1 MHTDV
6 PLVGSACPREV
17 SPCAPDVACTSEFW
31 KKGITCCSKQLTYL
45 QSQAWPPGVQHTGLW
60 PRWLATAGRHPPT
73 YAPPLCSA
81 GRRLTGTE
89 FEKVSG
95 KEKAKK
101 WKASV
106 RVLHEDGA
114 TGETIGDWLQ
124 VRPSVRVLRSAVAG
138 PGIMGHCPELARV

>member
-1 MHTDV
+1 MPDMATRGAAHRTV
-6 PLVGSACPREV
+6 AKVAGTSSSV
-17 SPCAPDVACTSEFW
+17 SLP
-31 KKGITCCSKQLTYL
+31 
-45 QSQAWPPGVQHTGLW
+45 
-60 PRWLATAGRHPPT
+60 
-73 YAPPLCSA
+73 CSA

-106 RVLHEDGA
+106 RVLHEDGT

-124 VRPSVRVLRSAVAG
+124 VQPSVRVLRSAASG
-138 PGIMGHCPELARV
+138 PEILGRWSKV

>member
-1 MHTDV
+1 MA
-6 PLVGSACPREV
+6 PL
-17 SPCAPDVACTSEFW
+17 
-31 KKGITCCSKQLTYL
+31 
-45 QSQAWPPGVQHTGLW
+45 H
-60 PRWLATAGRHPPT
+60 
-73 YAPPLCSA
+73 SA

-106 RVLHEDGA
+106 RVLHEDGT

-124 VRPSVRVLRSAVAG
+124 VRPSVRALQSAVVG
-138 PGIMGHCPELARV
+138 PEIMWCWQGDAKHVILPTSAIEWQALF

>member
-1 MHTDV
+1 M
-6 PLVGSACPREV
+6 AK
-17 SPCAPDVACTSEFW
+17 VAGDCL
-31 KKGITCCSKQLTYL
+31 G
-45 QSQAWPPGVQHTGLW
+45 ATGLFV
-60 PRWLATAGRHPPT
+60 
-73 YAPPLCSA
+73 PPLCST

-106 RVLHEDGA
+106 RVLHEDGT

-124 VRPSVRVLRSAVAG
+124 VRPSVQSAVAG
-138 PGIMGHCPELARV
+138 PEIIGRLQEPPKRCTLRTSVI